1 MGKVLV
7 QDLAKMLTP
16 NTEMKLYDHVHSD
29 DPFIIASAEAILN
42 EWIFNGVR
50 GMRVRKHYGAGW
62 ACVEVD
68 VDRDTVKDIKA
79 VPIDDSFEQILISAE
94 RYACGRSTYI
104 VEMTVEYITALLPRL
119 EDSTLF
125 IIRKDIYEAERDRYG
140 LGLGMEFDARAWH
153 SLEQAIEE
161 EQRKREEAGE
171 HNEE

>member
-16 NTEMKLYDHVHSD
+16 NTEMKLYDHVYSD

-68 VDRDTVKDIKA
+68 VDRDTVKDIKT

-104 VEMTVEYITALLPRL
+104 VEMTVEYITLLLPRL
-119 EDSTLF
+119 EDRTLL
-125 IIRKDIYEAERDRYG
+125 IILRDIQAAERDRFG
-140 LGLGMEFDARAWH
+140 RGLGMDFDARAWRG
-153 SLEQAIEE
+153 LAQAIEE
-161 EQRKREEAGE
+161 EQRKRERSR
-171 HNEE
+171 